1 MNTISVKLEQIQKAK
16 GQETIVSIRT
26 KAMTFDKL
34 TTIEGQIEAIKKIR
48 EGFQFTLD
56 LAMQSQ
62 SKVVT
67 FGGVKFRLT
76 SKFTMYLNVNGQ
88 DFSFDEIE
96 QFFEGATNKVNTF
109 KKGAELT
116 TDLFAILRNAMG
128 QSAILPMTIL
138 KTINA
143 QKALES

>member
-1 MNTISVKLEQIQKAK
+1 MKTISVKLEQIQKVK
-16 GQETIVSIRT
+16 GNETFVSIRS
-26 KAMTFDKL
+26 KAIECDKL
-34 TTIEGQIEAIKKIR
+34 TTIEGQINAIKKII
-48 EGFQFTLD
+48 EGFEFTLQ
-56 LAMQSQ
+56 LAAQSGA
-62 SKVVT
+62 KVVT

-76 SKFTMYLNVNGQ
+76 SKFTIYLNVNGQ
-88 DFSFDEIE
+88 DFSFDEIN

-128 QSAILPMTIL
+128 QSAILPTTIL

-143 QKALES
+143 QKTIEG